1 MESTSKVT
9 WQLAYDRLWLKF
21 SGQEFTFE
29 DALKVIFNRK
39 NHDAKNVKY
48 GSKLLNEMEDK
59 GYAVDRKADYDQR
72 VRLYRLLHPEMVSN
86 AWAIFDILTREKK
99 TLSSDDILDGAKKF
113 AGWDYMFIKDTALA
127 KWANN
132 YYSVE
137 VPQVSVSRKVLD
149 GWISLLKL
157 QGLHVIADGIL
168 VSEAK
173 RKGIAR
179 VQLFSDLDDRM
190 HQKGNHY
197 QNLSYA
203 ILEGIRDHN
212 ISGALAALY
221 IQRKKVEWNVLI
233 KISAKTGT
241 LNRLGFLL
249 ETLNFEVGKQIFDN
263 KIIKKIMSLK
273 SKELEVV
280 EAVGEPYRTD
290 AYEELEKKWHVRC
303 EQAGVFRKIVEDLI
317 R

>member
-1 MESTSKVT
+1 METTSKVT
-9 WQLAYDRLWLKF
+9 WQLAYDKLWLKF
-21 SGQEFTFE
+21 GGQEFTFE
-29 DALKVIFNRK
+29 NALKIMFNKK
-39 NHDAKNVKY
+39 NHDTSDVKY

-86 AWAIFDILTREKK
+86 AWAIFDLLTREKV
-99 TLSSDDILDGAKKF
+99 LSLDTILGSAKNF

-127 KWANN
+127 RWANN

-137 VPQVSVSRKVLD
+137 VMQVSVSHKVLD

-157 QGLHVIADGIL
+157 LKLQVIANRGI

-173 RKGIAR
+173 RKGVAR
-179 VQLFSDLDDRM
+179 VQLSSDLDDRL
-190 HQKGNHY
+190 HQKDNHY
-197 QNLSYA
+197 QNVNYA
-203 ILEGIRDHN
+203 VLEGIRDHN
-212 ISGALAALY
+212 ITGTLAALY
-221 IQRKKVEWNVLI
+221 VSRKKIEWKILI
-233 KISAKTGT
+233 ENSAKTGT

-249 ETLNFEVGKQIFDN
+249 EALNLEVGKQVFDN

-273 SKELEVV
+273 SKELEII

-290 AYEELEKKWHVRC
+290 AYEKLENKWHVRC
-303 EQAGVFRKIVEDLI
+303 EQAGAFRKIVEDLI